1 MNYLNKILDICSLNK
16 GKLLILSFYF
26 LIISSLDILGIA
38 LLGSFV
44 TLILTPEYLDN
55 ISEIL
60 NNLNLDIDL
69 DNLSFFLGIGVISV
83 FILKTMVALISY
95 KKIINYSYSIQS
107 ILREKIMKSCSSIDY
122 EDYTNLDTS
131 RYIQM
136 TGNMVKTLG
145 SVLIA
150 LLQTFGDLIVF
161 IVISIFLIY
170 INFKFYLSIL
180 LLSLLFFF
188 IYKKIFLN
196 QLVNIGEETNK
207 NYYKLY
213 KNIKEFFQGFKEIK
227 ISKINNF
234 FLDKAKSSAINIS
247 KLDIKNAFITFAP
260 KYFLEIFFIF
270 VIIVFFFYSLELKV
284 EKSKI
289 ISTGTFFIASIIRL
303 IPPML
308 QFIRFKSTINL
319 GKNSV
324 DLLHEEIKK
333 IESNNKNIND
343 KFQNIKKQEFD
354 EIEFK
359 DVCFSYKN
367 NQKLILNKINLTI
380 KKNSIIGISGETGTG
395 KTSFIDLITG
405 LLKPTSGKIILNK
418 KYVNENFYELIDFA
432 YISQKPFLI
441 NDTIKENILI
451 KENNNINFD
460 QNLFLKSIELSNLKN
475 FVENQ
480 KNGYNTFIGEDGAK
494 ISGGQKQ
501 RIAIARALYHDKNF
515 LILDEPTSSLDK
527 DTAEKIIQEL
537 VNNKSKYHNIII
549 ISHSENVLKYCDKI
563 LRIEHNRIIET

>member
-1 MNYLNKILDICSLNK
+1 
-16 GKLLILSFYF
+16 
-26 LIISSLDILGIA
+26 
-38 LLGSFV
+38 
-44 TLILTPEYLDN
+44 
-55 ISEIL
+55 
-60 NNLNLDIDL
+60 
-69 DNLSFFLGIGVISV
+69 
-83 FILKTMVALISY
+83 
-95 KKIINYSYSIQS
+95 
-107 ILREKIMKSCSSIDY
+107 MKSCSSIDY

-170 INFKFYLSIL
+170 INLKFYLSIL
-180 LLSLLFFF
+180 LLFLLFFF

-196 QLVNIGEETNK
+196 QLVNIGEETKK

-270 VIIVFFFYSLELKV
+270 VIIIFFFYSLELKI

-308 QFIRFKSTINL
+308 QFIRFKTTINL

-333 IESNNKNIND
+333 IEKNNKNIND
-343 KFQNIKKQEFD
+343 GFQNITKQEFD

-380 KKNSIIGISGETGTG
+380 KKNSIIGVSGESGTG

-418 KYVNENFYELIDFA
+418 KYVNKNFYELIDFA

-527 DTAEKIIQEL
+527 DTGEKIIQEL
-537 VNNKSKYHNIII
+537 VSNKSKYHNIII
-549 ISHSENVLKYCDKI
+549 ISHSEDVLKYCDKI